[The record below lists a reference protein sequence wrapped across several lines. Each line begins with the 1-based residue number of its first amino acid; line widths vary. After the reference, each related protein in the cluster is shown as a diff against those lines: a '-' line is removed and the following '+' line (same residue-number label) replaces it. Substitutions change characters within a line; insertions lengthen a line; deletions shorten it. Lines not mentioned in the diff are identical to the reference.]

1 MYSTPAILVPVW
13 EAIFL
18 THARLQF
25 SRTSPSLLSRKA
37 LLFLR
42 HVPRV
47 LKKQIERITS
57 EILHR
62 SFPNGKIN
70 KKVVGFSTYNNSSWQ
85 DYQCRSHRCS
95 TPSLWEFRRSDMQ
108 RSQTIFIGC
117 LQICSVLLNTNFKM
131 AKKSL
136 FFFDL
141 VVSKGYP
148 SNEHHRRLK
157 LGKPLVCRTINSHK
171 LEMSHLNI
179 KKEKKKKKKQSHAYN
194 NKKEASYFRS
204 TGLQV

>member
-1 MYSTPAILVPVW
+1 
-13 EAIFL
+13 
-18 THARLQF
+18 
-25 SRTSPSLLSRKA
+25 
-37 LLFLR
+37 
-42 HVPRV
+42 
-47 LKKQIERITS
+47 
-57 EILHR
+57 
-62 SFPNGKIN
+62 
-70 KKVVGFSTYNNSSWQ
+70 
-85 DYQCRSHRCS
+85 
-95 TPSLWEFRRSDMQ
+95 MQ

-131 AKKSL
+131 TKKSL

-179 KKEKKKKKKQSHAYN
+179 KKEKKKKKKTIACIQQQKGGVLLSKYWPSGLGWKIFN
-194 NKKEASYFRS
+194 VCCGTLPNPPVTLMFSCKPITLFR
-204 TGLQV
+204 LKNA